1 MKSFLI
7 ILVALMPV
15 SFFFSISA
23 PISNINK
30 EFDFIT
36 ASDFDGLWVNENE
49 ETRGTTQCKIR
60 YENNRFMV
68 QMWGAC
74 YPDDC
79 DWGENTS
86 KEVDE
91 GVKKFELLWEQ
102 KHAERSITYELVD
115 GKLRLN
121 KRTHYRDNSGREDY
135 TLIEYFIKQ

>member
-7 ILVALMPV
+7 ILVALMPA
-15 SFFFSISA
+15 SFFSSNNASNSI
-23 PISNINK
+23 INH
-30 EFDFIT
+30 EPHVIA
-36 ASDFDGLWVNENE
+36 ASDFNGLWVNEDE

-60 YENNRFMV
+60 YENNRFIV

-74 YPDDC
+74 FPEDC

-86 KEVDE
+86 KEVDK
-91 GVKKFELLWEQ
+91 GVEKFELLWEQ
-102 KHAERSITYELVD
+102 RHAERAITYELVD

-121 KRTHYRDNSGREDY
+121 KRTHYKDNSGREDY